1 MAVRTL
7 DDLHDLTCRVL
18 ANSNTAPENAKAVAD
33 ALVAAEAD
41 GMPSHGMS
49 RLVAYAGQA
58 ASGKVNGRA
67 APVLTQPKPSV
78 IQVDACSGFAYPA
91 MNMGLEKAAEVAP
104 DAGVVAIGVG
114 NSHHSGV
121 AGHPVEAMA
130 RRGLI
135 ALFVCNGPAGLAP
148 WGGNRAL
155 YGTNP
160 IAFACPVEGR
170 EPLVIDLS
178 LSKVARGKVKLA
190 ADRAEPIPEGWAV
203 DAEGQPTTEA
213 AAGMAGWMVPA
224 GDAKGAALAMMV
236 ELLAAGL
243 TGSSFGYEA
252 SSFFTTEGEPPNVG
266 QFFVVFDP
274 AAFGGPVA
282 AERIATLI
290 GAIDAQPDTRLPGA
304 RRFDLRAKAKAD
316 GVEVGDGLLG
326 ELETL
331 ARG

>member
-135 ALFVCNGPAGLAP
+135 ALFVCNGPSRSPKAGRSTP
-148 WGGNRAL
+148 RAS
-155 YGTNP
+155 P
-160 IAFACPVEGR
+160 
-170 EPLVIDLS
+170 
-178 LSKVARGKVKLA
+178 
-190 ADRAEPIPEGWAV
+190 
-203 DAEGQPTTEA
+203 QPKRPPA
-213 AAGMAGWMVPA
+213 WPAGW
-224 GDAKGAALAMMV
+224 
-236 ELLAAGL
+236 
-243 TGSSFGYEA
+243 Y
-252 SSFFTTEGEPPNVG
+252 PPVM
-266 QFFVVFDP
+266 P
-274 AAFGGPVA
+274 
-282 AERIATLI
+282 
-290 GAIDAQPDTRLPGA
+290 
-304 RRFDLRAKAKAD
+304 KAPHWQ
-316 GVEVGDGLLG
+316 
-326 ELETL
+326 
-331 ARG
+331 